1 MKGRRREV
9 VTPRHDSSPLAL
21 GGDSPS
27 VCMFDGVDEAA
38 ETPSS
43 VIVVL
48 NGCTNREALLLT
60 Q

>member
-1 MKGRRREV
+1 LKGRQREV

-21 GGDSPS
+21 GGDSLS
-27 VCMFDGVDEAA
+27 VCMFGGVDEAA

-43 VIVVL
+43 VTIDF